1 MKLISFFLV
10 IMLVLGSCR
19 ESKPVNAPQ
28 QLISQDKMAVLIA
41 EFAVNDQLHTLNAKG
56 NMEQSTRFI
65 LKQHQVTAPQFSESY
80 QYYLSSPR
88 KLESILKEAQDIIKQ
103 KDPEAE
109 QYIEQQLKPRNEKTE
124 ESAPLLKQ

>member
-1 MKLISFFLV
+1 MKRLSFFLV
-10 IMLVLGSCR
+10 LMLVLGSCQ
-19 ESKPVNAPQ
+19 EAKPVNAPQ
-28 QLISQDKMAVLIA
+28 QLISQDKMAELIA
-41 EFAVNDQLHTLNAKG
+41 EFAVNDQLHNLNAKG

-65 LKQHQVTAPQFSESY
+65 LKQHQVTAQQFSESY

-109 QYIEQQLKPRNEKTE
+109 QYIEQQLNKSSQAETT
-124 ESAPLLKQ
+124 LKQ